1 MKKGLLFTA
10 LTLALSTPALATD
23 YGTPMPAGDAV
34 DLAVALAAPDA
45 HDDAPG
51 KFSGR
56 IVEVCQK
63 EGCWVMLES
72 NGQVARVKA
81 KDHGFTVPKDASGP
95 AVVYGTLSQVELSEA
110 QAKHLAEDAGRKGA
124 VEPREFRIEAT
135 SIAIEAPA
143 ADGKAETAGATT
155 TEAI

>member
-1 MKKGLLFTA
+1 MKKGLLFAA
-10 LTLALSTPALATD
+10 LALALSAPTLAAD
-23 YGTPMPAGDAV
+23 YGAPMPAGEAV
-34 DLAVALAAPDA
+34 DLAVALAAADA

-81 KDHGFTVPKDASGP
+81 KDHGFTVPKDSSGP

-135 SIAIEAPA
+135 SIAIDAPA
-143 ADGKAETAGATT
+143 ATTGTDTT
-155 TEAI
+155 TQSM